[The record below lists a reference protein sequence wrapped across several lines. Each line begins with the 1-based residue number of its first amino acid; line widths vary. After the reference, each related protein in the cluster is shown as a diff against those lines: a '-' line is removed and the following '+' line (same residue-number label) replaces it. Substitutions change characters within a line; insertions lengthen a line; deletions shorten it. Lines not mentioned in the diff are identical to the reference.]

1 MLWYIEESGRN
12 TATLMKSSAR
22 VYSSLREMSRSED
35 QLLSIRLITLFFL
48 DKEKKKNRV
57 NQELNANKS

>member
-48 DKEKKKNRV
+48 DKEKKKTESIKN
-57 NQELNANKS
+57 